1 MTNYILFLVI
11 LFVSHTIH
19 GITGFAGAALALS
32 PSLMLVDYNV
42 AKPIINVLGLLAGI
56 YVFVG
61 SRKDIDW
68 KELKKIVIVM
78 AVGIVGGIM
87 IRGFFA
93 GKDQVLYKLLGVFVI
108 FLSLQGAVT
117 MWKSREGAAKPA
129 AEESADTESGK
140 KTGSGMSLLVLA
152 GIIHGLFVSGGPLL
166 IGYLTKRIKD
176 KACFRA
182 TIATVW
188 VFLNG
193 MILVDDIRAGL
204 WTPELIRLQ
213 LISVPLLVAAMYL
226 GGKLCERMS
235 QRLFM
240 IITYVLLFISG
251 ITLLLK

>member
-1 MTNYILFLVI
+1 MTNYILFLVV

-19 GITGFAGAALALS
+19 GITGFAGAVLALS
-32 PSLMLVDYNV
+32 PSLMLVGYDV
-42 AKPIINVLGLLAGI
+42 AKPIINVLGLLSGI

-87 IRGFFA
+87 IRGFFV
-93 GKDQVLYKLLGVFVI
+93 GKDQALYKILGVFVI
-108 FLSLQGAVT
+108 FLALQGAVT
-117 MWKSREGAAKPA
+117 MWKTREGAVKPV
-129 AEESADTESGK
+129 AEEKAGAETGK
-140 KTGSGMSLLVLA
+140 KTGSGMPLLILA

-166 IGYLTKRIKD
+166 IGYLTKRISD
-176 KACFRA
+176 KARFRA

-204 WTPELIRLQ
+204 WNMELLKTQ
-213 LISVPLLVAAMYL
+213 LIAVPILFAAMYL
-226 GGKLCERMS
+226 GGKLCRWMS
-235 QRLFM
+235 QRVFM

-251 ITLLLK
+251 ISLLIK

>member
-1 MTNYILFLVI
+1 MTNYILFLVV

-19 GITGFAGAALALS
+19 GITGFAGAVLALS
-32 PSLMLVDYNV
+32 PSLMLVGYDV
-42 AKPIINVLGLLAGI
+42 AKPIINVLGLLSGI

-87 IRGFFA
+87 IRGFFV
-93 GKDQVLYKLLGVFVI
+93 GKDQALYKILGVFVI
-108 FLSLQGAVT
+108 FLALQGAVT
-117 MWKSREGAAKPA
+117 MWKTREGAVKPA
-129 AEESADTESGK
+129 SEEKAGAETGK
-140 KTGSGMSLLVLA
+140 KTGSGMPLLILA

-166 IGYLTKRIKD
+166 IGYLTKRISD
-176 KACFRA
+176 KARFRA

-204 WTPELIRLQ
+204 WNMELLKTQ
-213 LISVPLLVAAMYL
+213 LIAVPLLFAAMYL
-226 GGKLCERMS
+226 GGKLCRWMS

-251 ITLLLK
+251 ISLLLK

>member
-1 MTNYILFLVI
+1 MTNYILFLVV

-19 GITGFAGAALALS
+19 GITGFAGAVLALS
-32 PSLMLVDYNV
+32 PSLMLVGYDV
-42 AKPIINVLGLLAGI
+42 AKPIINVLGLLSGI

-87 IRGFFA
+87 IRGFFV
-93 GKDQVLYKLLGVFVI
+93 GKDQALYKILGVFVI
-108 FLSLQGAVT
+108 FLALQGAVT
-117 MWKSREGAAKPA
+117 MWKTREGAVKPA
-129 AEESADTESGK
+129 AEEKAGAETGK
-140 KTGSGMSLLVLA
+140 KTGSGMPLLILA

-166 IGYLTKRIKD
+166 IGYLTKRISD
-176 KACFRA
+176 KARFRA

-204 WTPELIRLQ
+204 WNMELLKTQ
-213 LISVPLLVAAMYL
+213 LIAVPILFAAMYL
-226 GGKLCERMS
+226 GGKLCRWMS

-251 ITLLLK
+251 ISLLLK